1 MFLSISWSMGAG
13 NVMAL
18 LTAFSP
24 LFSLGF
30 VSGYAEAR
38 ERILKSGQAEEAGM
52 SATRLQQADQI
63 LEEETRSGRVLA
75 ASILVARDGI
85 IVLHRGSGKLSPD
98 PASPPAKPDTVYL
111 VASITKPVTA
121 SALMLLVERGM
132 VCLSDPVQKYLQEFQ
147 GPEREKV
154 RVQDV
159 LSHVSGLPDMLPEN
173 AELRRAHAPLSEF
186 VKRAMITPLLFT
198 PRTSFSYQSMGILLA
213 AEIVERLTRT
223 PLREFE
229 TKELFDPLGMNT
241 TTLGLGGRA
250 IADTAWCQGSPS
262 YEANIDDQKRFGANS
277 AYWRNMGH
285 PWGGMHSTAGDL
297 AIFLQ
302 TFLNE
307 GVYKGQRVLSAPTVK
322 AMTADQNP
330 GINAPWG
337 LGWALKRSQVWNF
350 FGDLCSE
357 RTFGHVGATGTVA
370 WADPDRDLL
379 CVILTTRPASEDNGF
394 LLRRVSNVVQSA
406 IEK

>member
-1 MFLSISWSMGAG
+1 
-13 NVMAL
+13 MAL

-30 VSGYAEAR
+30 VNGHAEAR
-38 ERILKSGQAEEAGM
+38 ERILKSGQPEEVGM
-52 SATRLQQADQI
+52 SAKRLQQAGQI

-75 ASILVARDGI
+75 ASILVARHGI

-111 VASITKPVTA
+111 VASITKPITA

-132 VCLSDPVQKYLQEFQ
+132 VSLSDPVQKYLQEFQ
-147 GPEREKV
+147 GPEREKI

-173 AELRRAHAPLSEF
+173 VELRRAQAPLSEF
-186 VKRAMITPLLFT
+186 VKRAMITPLLFA

-213 AEIVERLTRT
+213 AEIVERLTNT

-229 TKELFDPLGMNT
+229 AKEFFDPLGMND
-241 TTLGLGGRA
+241 TTLGLGGHA
-250 IADTAWCQGSPS
+250 IANTAWCQGSPS
-262 YEANIDDQKRFGANS
+262 YEANTDDQKRFGANS
-277 AYWRNMGH
+277 EYWRNMGH
-285 PWGGMHSTAGDL
+285 PWGGMHSTVGDL

-302 TFLNE
+302 MFLNG
-307 GVYKGQRVLSAPTVK
+307 GVYKGQRILSAPTVK
-322 AMTADQNP
+322 AMTADQNR
-330 GINAPWG
+330 GIDAPWG
-337 LGWALKRSQVWNF
+337 LGWALKRSRVWNF

-357 RTFGHVGATGTVA
+357 QTFGHVGATGTVA

>member
-1 MFLSISWSMGAG
+1 MGAG
-13 NVMAL
+13 KVMAL

-30 VSGYAEAR
+30 ANGYAEAR
-38 ERILKSGQAEEAGM
+38 ERILKSGQPEEAGM
-52 SATRLQQADQI
+52 SATRLQQAAQI

-75 ASILVARDGI
+75 ASILVARHGI

-198 PRTSFSYQSMGILLA
+198 PRISFSYQSMGILLA

-337 LGWALKRSQVWNF
+337 LGWALKRSRVWNF

>member
-1 MFLSISWSMGAG
+1 
-13 NVMAL
+13 MAL
-18 LTAFSP
+18 LTAFFP

-30 VSGYAEAR
+30 GSGHAEAS
-38 ERILKSGQAEEAGM
+38 ERILKSGQPEEAGM
-52 SATRLQQADQI
+52 SAKRLQQAGQI

-75 ASILVARDGI
+75 ASILVARHGI

-229 TKELFDPLGMNT
+229 TKELFAPLGMNT

>member
-1 MFLSISWSMGAG
+1 
-13 NVMAL
+13 
-18 LTAFSP
+18 
-24 LFSLGF
+24 
-30 VSGYAEAR
+30 
-38 ERILKSGQAEEAGM
+38 
-52 SATRLQQADQI
+52 
-63 LEEETRSGRVLA
+63 
-75 ASILVARDGI
+75 
-85 IVLHRGSGKLSPD
+85 
-98 PASPPAKPDTVYL
+98 
-111 VASITKPVTA
+111 
-121 SALMLLVERGM
+121 
-132 VCLSDPVQKYLQEFQ
+132 
-147 GPEREKV
+147 
-154 RVQDV
+154 
-159 LSHVSGLPDMLPEN
+159 
-173 AELRRAHAPLSEF
+173 
-186 VKRAMITPLLFT
+186 
-198 PRTSFSYQSMGILLA
+198 
-213 AEIVERLTRT
+213 
-223 PLREFE
+223 
-229 TKELFDPLGMNT
+229 
-241 TTLGLGGRA
+241 
-250 IADTAWCQGSPS
+250 
-262 YEANIDDQKRFGANS
+262 
-277 AYWRNMGH
+277 
-285 PWGGMHSTAGDL
+285 MHSTAGDL

>member
-13 NVMAL
+13 NIMAL

-30 VSGYAEAR
+30 VNGYAEAR
-38 ERILKSGQAEEAGM
+38 ERILKSGQPEEAGM
-52 SATRLQQADQI
+52 SATRLQQAAQI

-75 ASILVARDGI
+75 ASILVARHGI

-98 PASPPAKPDTVYL
+98 PASPPAKPNTVYL

-229 TKELFDPLGMNT
+229 TKELFGWADAQLQIQRGVRDPLHM
-241 TTLGLGGRA
+241 R
-250 IADTAWCQGSPS
+250 
-262 YEANIDDQKRFGANS
+262 
-277 AYWRNMGH
+277 
-285 PWGGMHSTAGDL
+285 
-297 AIFLQ
+297 Q
-302 TFLNE
+302 T
-307 GVYKGQRVLSAPTVK
+307 
-322 AMTADQNP
+322 
-330 GINAPWG
+330 
-337 LGWALKRSQVWNF
+337 
-350 FGDLCSE
+350 
-357 RTFGHVGATGTVA
+357 
-370 WADPDRDLL
+370 
-379 CVILTTRPASEDNGF
+379 LTTRNGLGPTARIGAIWGILGGACTAPRAIWQF
-394 LLRRVSNVVQSA
+394 SCRRFSTKGSTRGREFSVHLR
-406 IEK
+406 